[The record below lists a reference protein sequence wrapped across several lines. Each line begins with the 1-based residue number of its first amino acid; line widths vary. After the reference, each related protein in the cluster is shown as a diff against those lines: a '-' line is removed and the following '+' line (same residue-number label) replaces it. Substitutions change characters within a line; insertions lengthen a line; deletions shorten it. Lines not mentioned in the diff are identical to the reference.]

1 MGFLAFLV
9 LLLEGTAAVS
19 ALYYFRKNPTVK
31 AVGFF
36 GYFLLLTYT
45 VEAMSLFPTIIYW
58 NEPLHFLKDT
68 LWYTNFWLYNPYAI
82 ILFSTYVLFFKWNI
96 SNRKVGDIIEKILM
110 VYVLLCI
117 VNLIFSGVFFQTH
130 SAFTQILGSF
140 LLVAVIFYYYFEI
153 LLTSKILVIKKEI
166 SFYISIIALLY
177 FLTTTPIFIYYKYYT
192 NKSPEFIQLSR
203 LVLSGMN
210 IFMYSSYSFVFLR
223 LAKKKITS
231 ANGK

>member
-1 MGFLAFLV
+1 MNYLGFLV

-19 ALYYFRKNPTVK
+19 ALYYFRKNPTDK

-36 GYFLLLTYT
+36 SYFLLLTYF

-58 NEPLHFLKDT
+58 NEPLHFLKGT
-68 LWYTNFWLYNPYAI
+68 MWYSNFWLYNPYAI
-82 ILFSTYVLFFKWNI
+82 ILFSTYILFFKGNI
-96 SNRKVGDIIEKILM
+96 TNKKVGNIIKKILM

-140 LLVAVIFYYYFEI
+140 FLVAVIFYYYIEI

-192 NKSPEFIQLSR
+192 NQSPEFIQLSR

-210 IFMYSSYSFVFLR
+210 IFMYSSYILCFFW
-223 LAKKKITS
+223 LAKRKMISIKE
-231 ANGK
+231 K